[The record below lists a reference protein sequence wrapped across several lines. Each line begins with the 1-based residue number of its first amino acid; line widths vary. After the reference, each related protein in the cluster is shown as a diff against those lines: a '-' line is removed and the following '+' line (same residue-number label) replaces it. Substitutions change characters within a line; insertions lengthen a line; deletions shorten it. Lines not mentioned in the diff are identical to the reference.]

1 MRTREQMAE
10 DDPDLL
16 RDLAGERPDDSAG
29 QGPVQCAECGWTD
42 DGDLILESTP
52 AGLLL
57 YGDEGMPVTT
67 CGGCDR
73 DLDEYEVV
81 PAPRPLPGVLR
92 RYRDAVRGR
101 GDARADL
108 RDEMQEWG
116 ADE

>member
-1 MRTREQMAE
+1 MRWRLIVFTTELVLLLVLPTSQRRQLQLQAIEQA
-10 DDPDLL
+10 
-16 RDLAGERPDDSAG
+16 AGRERPYRNA
-29 QGPVQCAECGWTD
+29 QRTL
-42 DGDLILESTP
+42 DLDI
-52 AGLLL
+52 LL